1 MKEKEY
7 IYGIKKKPISSTL
20 KNMKVGDVER
30 YPIERMASVRVTAY
44 QVATQMR
51 REKVVFSVIPRG
63 LHVEVTRKR

>member
-1 MKEKEY
+1 MREY
-7 IYGIKKKPISSTL
+7 VYGIRKKPISSTL
-20 KNMKVGDVER
+20 KKMKVGDVER